1 MVTERTIQAFFYGL
15 YMDET
20 VLRDKGVDPRHARK
34 AAVPGYRTRIG
45 ARATLVPRFGA
56 QAFGMVFNVTHAEL
70 ARLYAG
76 AGLDMY
82 RPESVRAVFEDGSC
96 APVAT
101 YTLVEPPAPG
111 EANAVYAA
119 KLRGVLER
127 LGLPADQLE

>member
-1 MVTERTIQAFFYGL
+1 VSERTIQAFFYGL
-15 YMDET
+15 YMDEG
-20 VLRDKGVDPRHARK
+20 VLRDKGVDPRHPRK
-34 AAVPGYRTRIG
+34 AVVPGYRTRIG
-45 ARATLVPRFGA
+45 ARATLVPRFGG
-56 QAFGMVFNVTHAEL
+56 QAFGMVFGVTHAEL

-82 RPESVRAVFEDGSC
+82 RAESVLAFFEDGSC

-101 YTLVEPPAPG
+101 FNLAEPPAPG
-111 EANAVYAA
+111 EANAAYAT

>member
-1 MVTERTIQAFFYGL
+1 MSGRTVQAFFYGL
-15 YMDET
+15 YMDEG
-20 VLRDKGVDPRHARK
+20 VLRDKGVDPRNPRRAV
-34 AAVPGYRTRIG
+34 VPGYRTRVG

-56 QAFGMVFNVTHAEL
+56 QAFGMVFGVTHAEL
-70 ARLYAG
+70 DRLYSG

-82 RPESVRAVFEDGSC
+82 RAESVLAFFEDGTC

-101 YTLVEPPAPG
+101 FNLREPPAAG
-111 EANAVYAA
+111 EGNEAYAT